1 MESPADGRSQ
11 ERMRKMEDR
20 AWKLYEEEME
30 GILPCSAQETDALL
44 IRLFAGDQE
53 AKTRLIEGHL
63 ERVSRLAE
71 EYREQGVA
79 FSDLVQEGNVALMM
93 AVDAARAMGLEQDE
107 NRAAMFLAAMERG
120 IRAAMEELIR
130 QQGESDQAGED
141 LAVQI
146 NVMNEVTRRLAEEY
160 GREATAEEVAAKM
173 GRSVDE
179 VKELMKMALNAVN
192 TAIL

>member
-1 MESPADGRSQ
+1 M
-11 ERMRKMEDR
+11 
-20 AWKLYEEEME
+20 
-30 GILPCSAQETDALL
+30 
-44 IRLFAGDQE
+44 
-53 AKTRLIEGHL
+53 
-63 ERVSRLAE
+63 
-71 EYREQGVA
+71 
-79 FSDLVQEGNVALMM
+79 ALMM

-192 TAIL
+192 TAVL